1 MSILGKKITKSI
13 FSGGVTYI
21 FSVAIS
27 NLLQFYL
34 LINVNEII
42 RTDLTLT
49 ISFTLSVLLNFSLHN
64 KYVFSKNF
72 DFKKLFKFY
81 TTNSADLLIHV
92 LFWNVFEFFYNS
104 PNILIFN
111 ALSVILVLM
120 LYPAKYY
127 IYKII
132 FKN

>member
-13 FSGGVTYI
+13 FSGAVTYI

-72 DFKKLFKFY
+72 
-81 TTNSADLLIHV
+81 
-92 LFWNVFEFFYNS
+92 
-104 PNILIFN
+104 
-111 ALSVILVLM
+111 
-120 LYPAKYY
+120 
-127 IYKII
+127 
-132 FKN
+132 

>member
-13 FSGGVTYI
+13 FSGAVTYI

-64 KYVFSKNF
+64 KYVFSK
-72 DFKKLFKFY
+72 
-81 TTNSADLLIHV
+81 
-92 LFWNVFEFFYNS
+92 
-104 PNILIFN
+104 ILI
-111 ALSVILVLM
+111 L
-120 LYPAKYY
+120 
-127 IYKII
+127 
-132 FKN
+132 KNYLNFTQLTLQIC